1 MVELSCATAQSL
13 PTTYAHVQVPL
24 VDGIDYFQV
33 PRKQLLKH
41 RHWPALQ
48 GLGQHRVVGV
58 GTGLLGDLPG
68 LHIENSRCHTDTL
81 EP

>member
-1 MVELSCATAQSL
+1 MVELSYVTAQAL
-13 PTTYAHVQVPL
+13 PRTYAHIQVPL

-33 PRKQLLKH
+33 SREQLLKH
-41 RHWPALQ
+41 RHRPALQ

-68 LHIENSRCHTDTL
+68 LRSENSRCHTDTL